1 MTTAPY
7 QQLDPVQFVQPQGRL
22 LIDTNV
28 FMETRPSYAGGLKPL
43 FKRCEEAILTHSNPI
58 VVPTKV
64 QDELSK
70 NSVRLRLKEPEKA
83 TKAANAL
90 VFLQSASEM
99 GLIRK
104 DLGDGSNPYADDL
117 FVMLFEKFAHTY
129 DMCLLTFDITLK
141 LRIRLLA
148 RKTGRRLVAGYPT
161 KSGDLSV
168 ESDAELYRKGL
179 EKFSERRGGEREMK
193 VLEPLLGEFQQLFGP
208 EENAAPRSCVRSP
221 LPKRRD
227 ARAGAAMPFSAD
239 AKIKGG
245 DILLSVRTL
254 PAEGSRVSW
263 ASANESGTFIL
274 GALLGAGGEGSVYEG
289 QRSTVVKI
297 LDKDHLTQ
305 HRKEKI
311 NLLVQREIRAT
322 GICAPSAVVHNESGE
337 FVGYAMPR
345 AEGKEFQRTIFNP
358 KRFREAFPEWKKK
371 DLVDV
376 CLAFLEEVTYLHSK
390 NILLGDINPKN
401 LMVDDKRRVFIID
414 ADSWQLEGYPCPVG
428 TPMFTAPSLL
438 GASYS
443 ERLRT
448 LEDENF
454 AIATMLFMILITGQF
469 PYMRKGTDG
478 DMVKLIKEGNFAFQY
493 ENRNDRNQPDGDWKF
508 MWSHVHKPVK
518 DMFWHTFHK
527 DGRRYRKRPD
537 ASEWLAVFKDYQA
550 FLKGTTNFD
559 PMSNDVYP
567 IRNKA
572 FRPDTP
578 IVDCPRCRRAHAIA
592 GIWNDDENEYF
603 LPPLC
608 NKCRVSSPGRTG
620 ATRSTIVPCRDCGT
634 TFPKSQAEIG
644 RCPACAK
651 KDNERQARAKTL
663 DPSRLCA
670 RCQKPFI
677 TYGNV
682 DWHTR
687 EGKPIPTTHK
697 RGYGGTYPAG
707 CVPANPTH
715 TPPTSKPSTPTVSQH
730 PKKKGFWAWLFGR

>member
-1 MTTAPY
+1 MTAARY
-7 QQLDPVQFVQPQGRL
+7 QWMDPVQFVQPQGRL

-28 FMETRPSYAGGLKPL
+28 FMETRPSYSGGLKPL
-43 FKRCEEAILTHSNPI
+43 FKRCEEAILTNSNPI

-70 NSVRLRLKEPEKA
+70 NSVRLRSKEPEKA
-83 TKAANAL
+83 KKAANAL

-117 FVMLFEKFAHTY
+117 FVALFEKFAHTY
-129 DMCLLTFDITLK
+129 KMCLLTFDVTLK

-148 RKTGRRLVAGYPT
+148 CKTGGLLVAGYPT

-168 ESDAELYRKGL
+168 ESDAELYRKGM
-179 EKFSERRGGEREMK
+179 EKLADRRGGAREMK
-193 VLEPLLGEFQQLFGP
+193 VLEPLLGEFRQAFGFDEDATP
-208 EENAAPRSCVRSP
+208 ELRVRTP
-221 LPKRRD
+221 LPQCRD
-227 ARAGAAMPFSAD
+227 AHTRSGVPFSAD
-239 AKIKGG
+239 AKIKVG
-245 DILLSVRTL
+245 DRLLSL
-254 PAEGSRVSW
+254 NMFPIEGSLVSW
-263 ASANESGTFIL
+263 TSANESGTFIL
-274 GALLGAGGEGSVYEG
+274 GALLGTGGEGSVYEG
-289 QRSTVVKI
+289 DRSTVVKI

-311 NLLVQREIRAT
+311 NLLVQHGIRAT
-322 GICAPSAVVHNESGE
+322 GICAPSAVVHNELGE

-345 AEGKEFQRTIFNP
+345 AEGREFQRTIFNP
-358 KRFREAFPEWKKK
+358 KRFKEAFPKWGKQ
-371 DLVDV
+371 DLVEV
-376 CLAFLEEVTYLHSK
+376 CLAFLEEVIYLHSQ

-438 GASYS
+438 GTSYS

-448 LEDENF
+448 MEDENF

-469 PYMRKGTDG
+469 PYMRRGTDG
-478 DMVKLIKEGNFAFQY
+478 DMVKLIREGNFAFQY

-527 DGRRYRKRPD
+527 DGQRYRNRPG
-537 ASEWLAVFKDYQA
+537 ASEWLAVFRDYQV
-550 FLKGTTNFD
+550 FLEGPKNFD

-578 IVDCPRCRRAHAIA
+578 IVDCRQCGRAHAIA
-592 GIWNDDENEYF
+592 GIWNEDENDYYV
-603 LPPLC
+603 PPLC
-608 NKCRVSSPGRTG
+608 NKCRIPAQARSSRTRP
-620 ATRSTIVPCRDCGT
+620 AIVPCRDCGANV
-634 TFPKSQAEIG
+634 PRGQAKYG
-644 RCPACAK
+644 RCPACAR
-651 KDNERQARAKTL
+651 KDDERQARAKTV

-682 DWHTR
+682 DWHVR
-687 EGKPIPTTHK
+687 EDKPIPTTHK
-697 RGYGGTYPAG
+697 RGYGGAYPAE
-707 CVPANPTH
+707 CVPAEPTH
-715 TPPTSKPSTPTVSQH
+715 TRRTNKTSTSRVNHSPTRKSLWS
-730 PKKKGFWAWLFGR
+730 WLFGR